1 MGHVWGPSSTAK
13 QSLAVQARWLLARLE
28 FHILGNHLFS
38 NAKALIF
45 AGLFFEGEE
54 ADKWLKRG
62 LGVLEEQVPEQ
73 ILSDGGHFERSTMY
87 HAAALEDF
95 LDLINIGM
103 EFRDRLSKYNAN
115 LIEWWTVTAKE
126 MMFWLRIM
134 SHPDGEIAFFND
146 AAFDGS
152 SNVAELTGYAAQLFE
167 VCGTHH
173 RVEESVVAL
182 SQSGYIRANLAD
194 MALIVDVAKL
204 GPDYLLGHAHAD
216 TLSFELSFMGE
227 RLFVNSG
234 TSCYGTSNER
244 VRQRGTAAHNT
255 VIVDGVDSSEVWKGF
270 RVAARAYPADLKVHR
285 DKEDTQ
291 ITVSC
296 AHTGYHRLR
305 NRPTHHRTW
314 HLGHQTFAIEDRVI
328 GPHHS
333 AKALF
338 HIHPEVQ
345 LTVDADGRTGAI
357 RMPGGGRISWRVL
370 CGEVTIEPS
379 TWHPRFGLTVPNQCL
394 VITAVGGTSRL
405 ELSRLSIQ

>member
-1 MGHVWGPSSTAK
+1 MSGGALSSTAK

-45 AGLFFEGEE
+45 AGLFFEGQE

-115 LIEWWTVTAKE
+115 LIEWWTVTAKK

-173 RVEESVVAL
+173 RVEESVVDL

-270 RVAARAYPADLKVHR
+270 MLPRERIL
-285 DKEDTQ
+285 
-291 ITVSC
+291 
-296 AHTGYHRLR
+296 
-305 NRPTHHRTW
+305 
-314 HLGHQTFAIEDRVI
+314 
-328 GPHHS
+328 
-333 AKALF
+333 
-338 HIHPEVQ
+338 
-345 LTVDADGRTGAI
+345 
-357 RMPGGGRISWRVL
+357 RISR
-370 CGEVTIEPS
+370 CIEIRRIRRS
-379 TWHPRFGLTVPNQCL
+379 L
-394 VITAVGGTSRL
+394 
-405 ELSRLSIQ
+405 